1 VTYLHVVFYL
11 FIFLV
16 GFRFS
21 VPTGAA
27 GWYLSSILEKLQFLI
42 YFFCPILIF
51 SC

>member
-1 VTYLHVVFYL
+1 LISRRWPVTYLHVVFYL

-27 GWYLSSILEKLQFLI
+27 G
-42 YFFCPILIF
+42 
-51 SC
+51 